1 MIFNFNLLLSEEL
14 KLNSNSI
21 KLDKNNNSISLN
33 GNVNVSDNFG
43 NSVSTDQA
51 IYNKNSE
58 ILKTIGET
66 ELETKINI

>member
-1 MIFNFNLLLSEEL
+1 MKNSFIIICLLGVFNFNLVLSEEL

-43 NSVSTDQA
+43 NSVTTDRA
-51 IYNKNSE
+51 IYIKNSE
-58 ILKTIGET
+58 TLKI
-66 ELETKINI
+66 